1 MPIDQTEPVS
11 RKKLGLF
18 GVIGICAAAIVVVTG
33 IASREKSNADLRTWT
48 DEQAVPSVAVI
59 LPEARAQASTLE
71 LPWRLEAYSRAP
83 IYARV
88 NGYVKSWNVDIGAS
102 VKSGQLLAE
111 IEAPDLDQ
119 QLLQARADLTSAQAS
134 AKLSEAT
141 LERRKTLL
149 SSNFVSHQEI
159 DERTADLANKRA
171 SVNSG
176 QANVD
181 RLEALASYKKIVAP
195 FDGVVT
201 ARNTDVGALINA
213 GASTGPAM
221 FVVSDI
227 RKLRVYINV
236 PQNYVPLVRMGASA
250 AISVPEYPDQTFPA
264 KVESSSQSVD
274 VSTGTT
280 RIQLALDNPDHKLM
294 PGSYATVNLNLVRDK
309 APLYIPA
316 SALLFN
322 SKGLRVATVGTDDK
336 IKFKTVTI
344 ARDLGK
350 DIELASGLAADDRVI
365 VAPPDGMVDGDKVR
379 VTGPKDGKPA
389 TASSA
394 QDKKG

>member
-1 MPIDQTEPVS
+1 
-11 RKKLGLF
+11 
-18 GVIGICAAAIVVVTG
+18 
-33 IASREKSNADLRTWT
+33 
-48 DEQAVPSVAVI
+48 
-59 LPEARAQASTLE
+59 
-71 LPWRLEAYSRAP
+71 
-83 IYARV
+83 
-88 NGYVKSWNVDIGAS
+88 
-102 VKSGQLLAE
+102 
-111 IEAPDLDQ
+111 
-119 QLLQARADLTSAQAS
+119 
-134 AKLSEAT
+134 
-141 LERRKTLL
+141 
-149 SSNFVSHQEI
+149 
-159 DERTADLANKRA
+159 
-171 SVNSG
+171 
-176 QANVD
+176 
-181 RLEALASYKKIVAP
+181 
-195 FDGVVT
+195 
-201 ARNTDVGALINA
+201 
-213 GASTGPAM
+213 M